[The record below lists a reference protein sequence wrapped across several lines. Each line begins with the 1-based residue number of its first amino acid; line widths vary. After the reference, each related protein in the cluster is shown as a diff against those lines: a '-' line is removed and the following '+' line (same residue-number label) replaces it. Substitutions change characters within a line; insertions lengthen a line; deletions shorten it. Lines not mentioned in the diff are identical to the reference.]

1 MYLGLHLT
9 SLRSIVCTPEFTYA
23 VANVSLIEILMTIL
37 KQNLCLVYPVPPFIR
52 VGNPSIGVSNGSS
65 VVLECD
71 VEAFPEP
78 VCYWERTDGRS
89 IDSEHKA
96 FLRDQGKY
104 KVTFVFY
111 VLGYYRNRI
120 CSFVVILLTYMLHW
134 MLYQTFS
141 PPLLLHSRIR
151 NKVGIILYFVFFF

>member
-1 MYLGLHLT
+1 
-9 SLRSIVCTPEFTYA
+9 
-23 VANVSLIEILMTIL
+23 
-37 KQNLCLVYPVPPFIR
+37 LVYLVPPFIR

-78 VCYWERTDGRS
+78 LCYWERTDGRS

-111 VLGYYRNRI
+111 VLLLWEQDLLIRRDPTNLYA
-120 CSFVVILLTYMLHW
+120 SLDVVSNI
-134 MLYQTFS
+134 QS
-141 PPLLLHSRIR
+141 PFTAAQQDKMY
-151 NKVGIILYFVFFF
+151 KVGIILYFVFFF